1 MKKFAVI
8 GLGNFGANVA
18 RELSEL
24 DCKVTAIDIDKGKVQ
39 LLQDKADLAII
50 ADVTERSFLENLG
63 VDNYDCFI
71 VSTGKD
77 SHASI
82 LIALHL
88 KELGAAQIIVK
99 ANSEDHA
106 KILYKVG
113 ATEAV
118 IPEKQ
123 MAVKLSHSLARPN
136 LIDQLPLTGEYYVAE
151 IAPPDNFIN
160 KRLID
165 LQLRTKYHIQVIAL
179 KDSVTGE
186 FEFAPGGEH
195 TIKEKDILVVLAKER
210 DIVSFNE

>member
-1 MKKFAVI
+1 MKKFVVI
-8 GLGNFGANVA
+8 GLGNFGATVA
-18 RELSEL
+18 RELSKL
-24 DCKVTAIDIDKGKVQ
+24 DCKVTAIDADKAKVQ
-39 LLQDKADLAII
+39 SLQDTADLAII
-50 ADVTERSFLENLG
+50 ADVTDRSFLENLG
-63 VDNYDCFI
+63 VENYDCFI

-99 ANSEDHA
+99 ANSDDHA

-113 ATEAV
+113 ATEAL

-123 MAVKLSHSLARPN
+123 MAIRLSHSLGRAN

-151 IAPPDNFIN
+151 VVPPDDFIN
-160 KRLID
+160 HRLME

-179 KDSVTGE
+179 KDSASGE

-195 TIKEKDILVVLAKER
+195 MIKEKDILVVLGKEQ
-210 DIVSFNE
+210 DIIKLKE

>member
-18 RELSEL
+18 IELSKL
-24 DCKVTAIDIDKGKVQ
+24 DCKVTAIDIDKNKVQ
-39 LLQDKADLAII
+39 SLQDFAEMAII
-50 ADVTERSFLENLG
+50 ADVSERSFLENLG

-82 LIALHL
+82 LIALYL

-106 KILYKVG
+106 RILYKVG
-113 ATEAV
+113 ATEAI

-123 MAVKLSHSLARPN
+123 MALKLSHSLARQN

-151 IAPPDNFIN
+151 IAPPDDFIN
-160 KRLID
+160 KRLME
-165 LQLRTKYHIQVIAL
+165 LQLRTKYHVQVIAL
-179 KDSVTGE
+179 KDSITGE
-186 FEFAPGGEH
+186 FEFAPGGEY
-195 TIKEKDILVVLAKER
+195 TIKKNDILVVLGKEQ
-210 DIVSFNE
+210 DIVGFKE